1 MIDEH
6 RLSCL
11 VTVCSSTPVNYAALT
26 GACSMVLPARAVNET
41 VYDPVSFYLMGK
53 ANAECE
59 LITLAYT
66 LETALNVESIPSWL
80 K

>member
-1 MIDEH
+1 
-6 RLSCL
+6 
-11 VTVCSSTPVNYAALT
+11 
-26 GACSMVLPARAVNET
+26 MVLPARAVNET

-53 ANAECE
+53 ENEECE

-66 LETALNVESIPSWL
+66 LETALNVESIPFWL